1 MDGRWKAVRRLAVD
15 AARGTWRDLR
25 GYDLTLYSAALTFY
39 AIIAVIPLLL
49 VAVWVLGVVVGP
61 DSVRQLSGRLTG
73 VAPSALGFAGELKAL
88 TSVGTE
94 LGGVSLAAAVI
105 TGTTYGEG
113 FVRVF
118 ERLYRDVDR
127 PHKALRGR
135 LLSLPPLVAFP
146 LFVGAG
152 LTVAAALTRYFGKG
166 TGSVL
171 LGAFLAFCIG
181 WAASTLGVVLLYRLF
196 GPVPHGTAALWLG
209 SAAAASFLTGMS
221 EGWLLLLSLPVD
233 LGRAYGGSRTVAG
246 AAAFAAWL
254 FLVHFTLIVGLL
266 LTRRLSS
273 LIAEPSAGRPR
284 LPDHRRRKY

>member
-1 MDGRWKAVRRLAVD
+1 MSLV
-15 AARGTWRDLR
+15 
-25 GYDLTLYSAALTFY
+25 AAL
-39 AIIAVIPLLL
+39 
-49 VAVWVLGVVVGP
+49 
-61 DSVRQLSGRLTG
+61 
-73 VAPSALGFAGELKAL
+73 
-88 TSVGTE
+88 
-94 LGGVSLAAAVI
+94 I

-135 LLSLPPLVAFP
+135 LLSLPPLMAFP
-146 LFVGAG
+146 LFVGLG
-152 LTVAAALTRYFGKG
+152 LTAAAALTRYFGRG

-181 WAASTLGVVLLYRLF
+181 WAATTVGVALLYRLF
-196 GPVPHGTAALWLG
+196 GPVRHPPAALWLG

-233 LGRAYGGSRTVAG
+233 LGRAYGGSRTIAG

-254 FLVHFTLIVGLL
+254 FLVHCTLVVGLVL
-266 LTRRLSS
+266 IRRLSM
-273 LIAEPSAGRPR
+273 LLPR
-284 LPDHRRRKY
+284 G